1 MSEKFEDLVSAVKAN
16 ELVRKIR
23 RKEEEK
29 KGHPVIVC
37 LAIVGA
43 VVAVAAIA
51 YAVYRYMN
59 PKYADFDADFDYDDF
74 EDDFDDFDD
83 DDTADGGDAFE
94 SSGK

>member
-1 MSEKFEDLVSAVKAN
+1 MSEKFEDLKNAVMAN

-23 RKEEEK
+23 KQEDEK
-29 KGHPVIVC
+29 KGHPVIVV
-37 LAIVGA
+37 LAIAGA
-43 VVAVAAIA
+43 IAAVAAIA

-74 EDDFDDFDD
+74 EDEFDDFDD
-83 DDTADGGDAFE
+83 AKDDKDDAFG

>member
-1 MSEKFEDLVSAVKAN
+1 MREKYEDIVAAIKTN
-16 ELVRKIR
+16 DLVRKIR
-23 RKEEEK
+23 RQEEEK
-29 KGHPVIVC
+29 KGHPIVVI
-37 LAIVGA
+37 LIIIGA
-43 VVAVAAIA
+43 VATVAAIA

-83 DDTADGGDAFE
+83 DDSADTGDAFE